1 MTSRDEFDILRRIA
15 DLVQRGE
22 VLISAHGYDEMA
34 EDGILAAEVI
44 DGVATAVVVED
55 YPEYSKGS
63 CTLVLQRDRS
73 GGQTSP
79 AVLVTAYRPDPARWT
94 DDFLRRRQ

>member
-34 EDGILAAEVI
+34 EDGIL
-44 DGVATAVVVED
+44 
-55 YPEYSKGS
+55 
-63 CTLVLQRDRS
+63 R
-73 GGQTSP
+73 
-79 AVLVTAYRPDPARWT
+79 
-94 DDFLRRRQ
+94 